1 MSFKLTNISGG
12 QIVCDLAVKDKTLRL
27 DNKKSKT
34 IKDSEITPHIKNLVS
49 KGLILCEQIVSEE
62 TKSTK
67 KSTVQKSSK
76 KEKEE

>member
-12 QIVCDLAVKDKTLRL
+12 QIVCDLAVKGKTLRL

-34 IKDSEITPHIKNLVS
+34 ITDNEMTPHIENMVS
-49 KGLILCEQIVSEE
+49 KKLLLSERVSDE
-62 TKSTK
+62 TPKTK
-67 KSTVQKSSK
+67 KDTTKTSS